1 MNANCIPYRLYK
13 FQFLSVVMQFNKQQ
27 IRKDLEVD
35 TTVVLYS
42 WVAV

>member
-1 MNANCIPYRLYK
+1 
-13 FQFLSVVMQFNKQQ
+13 VMQFNKQQ

-35 TTVVLYS
+35 TTAVLYS